1 MALSFFWPGAVTP
14 ELTSEQLYSR
24 YQQYAD
30 TNALEQ
36 LIALHGNAL
45 YHFLLRQSDR
55 TLAED
60 ISQQCW
66 LKLVSSHAGFAGQ
79 SNFKTWLFT
88 LARHSLID
96 ELRRL
101 NRWQWQEL
109 GDDTAFAPFSPEEV
123 LAIRQQRLQFGELM
137 MLLPFTQREALML
150 QLEGFSL
157 QEICQITAQG
167 SETVKSRLRYAR
179 QFLQQHSNRAQQE

>member
-1 MALSFFWPGAVTP
+1 MALSFLWPGAMRS
-14 ELTSEQLYSR
+14 ELTAEQLYSR
-24 YQQYAD
+24 YQQAGD
-30 TNALEQ
+30 ISALEQ

-66 LKLVSSHAGFAGQ
+66 LKLVNGHAAFAGQ
-79 SNFKTWLFT
+79 SSFKTWLFT

-101 NRWQWQEL
+101 NRWNWQAM
-109 GDDTAFAPFSPEEV
+109 DDDIAAPV
-123 LAIRQQRLQFGELM
+123 LCPAETLSQLQQRGQFNEL
-137 MLLPFTQREALML
+137 LNQLPFVQRESLML

-157 QEICQITAQG
+157 QDICQITAQG
-167 SETVKSRLRYAR
+167 AETVKSRLRYAR
-179 QFLQQHSNRAQQE
+179 QFMQQHIVQQ